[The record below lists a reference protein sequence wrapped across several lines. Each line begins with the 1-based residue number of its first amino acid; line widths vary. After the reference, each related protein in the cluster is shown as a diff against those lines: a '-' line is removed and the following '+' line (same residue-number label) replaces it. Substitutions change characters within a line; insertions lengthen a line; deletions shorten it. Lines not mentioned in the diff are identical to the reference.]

1 MTPAMQMPEAA
12 PRPPRWAL
20 PAEFPWFTGGKA
32 THVSLYAAL
41 RRTLAFDVPPPG
53 VALVHVIDA
62 GEDAWIAACENDV
75 RAILGHLLRHAIR
88 QCPAGH
94 FVDVAVQ
101 PDHPG
106 ATVVVRDVTPGLSP
120 VAMPGTVDIDA
131 AATRDAARFVAPDLA
146 LLQKAARPLGARVLV
161 GERGRI
167 EQSDRLSHR
176 VFLSVQFPPPF
187 NVVAGS
193 S

>member
-1 MTPAMQMPEAA
+1 MTRAMQVSEAA
-12 PRPPRWAL
+12 PRPPLSAPPTRL
-20 PAEFPWFTGGKA
+20 PWITRGKA

-41 RRTLAFDVPPPG
+41 RRTLAFDVPPSG
-53 VALVHVIDA
+53 VALVHVVDA

-75 RAILGHLLRHAIR
+75 RSILGHLLRHAIR

-94 FVDVAVQ
+94 CVNVAVQ

-120 VAMPGTVDIDA
+120 VAMPCTVDIDA

-146 LLQKAARPLGARVLV
+146 LLRKAARPLGARVLV
-161 GERGRI
+161 GERGQI
-167 EQSDRLSHR
+167 EQSDRHSHR

-187 NVVAGS
+187 NVVAAS

>member
-1 MTPAMQMPEAA
+1 MTPAMQTRGAA
-12 PRPPRWAL
+12 PRPL
-20 PAEFPWFTGGKA
+20 QPARPVELPWFTRGKA

-53 VALVHVIDA
+53 GALVHVVDA

-94 FVDVAVQ
+94 CVDVAVQ
-101 PDHPG
+101 PGRPG
-106 ATVVVRDVTPGLSP
+106 ATVVVRDVTPGLLP
-120 VAMPGTVDIDA
+120 VAMPCTVDIDA
-131 AATRDAARFVAPDLA
+131 VAMRDDARFVAPDLA

-167 EQSDRLSHR
+167 ELSNRRGHR